1 MRRNMTALPLVMIA
15 MAGPAFGQDVQV
27 ADAAATQVSEITVIA
42 TRTPKETVEAPATV
56 SVIDQGKIKDRLVT
70 DIKDLI
76 RYEPGVSVRAAPSR
90 FTAAGAN
97 TGRDGNSG
105 FNIRGLEGNRV
116 LIQTDGIRAP
126 DAFAFGGQSVGRGDY
141 VDLDLLKSVEIL
153 RGPASALYGSDG
165 LAGAVSFITKD
176 PTDFIA
182 NGKSYGGEVKAGY
195 TEADKGWGKGMV
207 LAGKAGDWSAMVAYN
222 RRDAKETE
230 TKGSVGTANITR
242 TKANPQDIA
251 DNSALA
257 KLVWQ
262 PTSEHTLRLTYE
274 LFDHDMTADV
284 LTAVALPPLAGTSV
298 LGLKAHDTSRRERVS
313 LDHRYN
319 PADGGLIDSL
329 HWTLYRQDSD
339 TYQYASEDRNTAA
352 DRLRINTF
360 DNKVTG
366 VNVDASTR
374 IKGDGIDHLL
384 VYGGDYSLTEQLGTR
399 DGTVPPAG
407 ETFPARA
414 FPTTDHT
421 LAGLFIQDE
430 ITLANGALSLY
441 PAIRYDYYKI
451 NPQNDPLFT
460 TPATGQSDDH
470 FSPKFAALYWLN
482 DNAGLFANYAEG
494 FKAPAPSQVN
504 TGFANPLQNYRSV
517 SNPDLKPEA
526 SQTVELGLRLRGS
539 DWQAAVTGFKGWY
552 DDFIDQVQV
561 SGNFTAANPAT
572 YQFINVA
579 KVTIQGLEAKGN
591 WEVGQG
597 FGLIGGASYTKGDA
611 RAAGGAKAPLNSID
625 PVKVSLGLS
634 WEEPEDGRFGA
645 SLSAIYSA
653 RKSADKV
660 SGTCSDPLRPTLTG
674 LPCFRPDN
682 FIVLDATARWQVAE
696 MATLRAGIFN
706 ITDKKYAWWS
716 DVRGIAESSA
726 VRDSYTQPGRN
737 FSVSLSV
744 KL

>member
-15 MAGPAFGQDVQV
+15 LAGPALGQDVQV
-27 ADAAATQVSEITVIA
+27 AEAADTQVSEITVIA

-56 SVIDQGKIKDRLVT
+56 SVIDQQKIKDRLVT
-70 DIKDLI
+70 DIKELI
-76 RYEPGVSVRAAPSR
+76 RHEPGVSVRSSPSR

-165 LAGAVSFITKD
+165 LAGAVSFVTKD
-176 PTDFIA
+176 PSDFIDA
-182 NGKSYGGEVKAGY
+182 GKSYGGEVKAGY
-195 TEADKGWGKGMV
+195 SEADQGWGKGMV
-207 LAGKAGDWSAMVAYN
+207 LAGKAGAWSAMVAYN
-222 RRDAKETE
+222 RRDTKELE
-230 TKGSVGTANITR
+230 NKGTIKTANSTR
-242 TKANPQDIA
+242 TAPNPQDIA
-251 DNSALA
+251 DNSVLA

-262 PTSEHTLRLTYE
+262 PTAEHTLRLTYD
-274 LFDHDMTADV
+274 LVDHDMEADV
-284 LTAVALPPLAGTSV
+284 LTAIAVPPLASTSV
-298 LGLKAHDTSRRERVS
+298 LGLKAHDTVRRDRVS
-313 LDHRYN
+313 LDHRYD
-319 PADGGLIDSL
+319 PADGGLLDSL

-339 TYQYASEDRNTAA
+339 TRQYSAEDRNTAA

-366 VNVDASTR
+366 LNVDASTR

-384 VYGGDYSLTEQLGTR
+384 VYGGDYALTEQLGTR
-399 DGTVPPAG
+399 DGTVAPAG
-407 ETFPARA
+407 ETYPTRA

-430 ITLANGALSLY
+430 ITLMGGALSLY

-451 NPQNDPLFT
+451 DPKADPLFVGT
-460 TPATGQSDDH
+460 ATGQSDDH
-470 FSPKFAALYWLN
+470 VSPKFAALYWLN

-504 TGFANPLQNYRSV
+504 NGFANPLQNYRSI
-517 SNPDLKPEA
+517 SNPDLKPET
-526 SQTVELGLRLRGS
+526 SQTVEAGLRLRGS

-552 DDFIDQVQV
+552 DDFIEQVMV

-572 YQFINVA
+572 YQYVNLS
-579 KVTIQGLEAKGN
+579 KVTIHGLEAKGN
-591 WEVGQG
+591 WDVGQG
-597 FGLIGGASYTKGDA
+597 FGLIGGASYTKGTQET
-611 RAAGGAKAPLNSID
+611 GTAKAPLDSVD
-625 PVKVSLGLS
+625 PVKVTLGVS

-645 SLSAIYSA
+645 SLSALYSA
-653 RKSADKV
+653 KKSSSRIAAAC
-660 SGTCSDPLRPTLTG
+660 TPA
-674 LPCFRPDN
+674 CFTPGD
-682 FIVLDATARWQVAE
+682 FIVLDATARWQVTDF
-696 MATLRAGIFN
+696 ATVRAGIFN
-706 ITDKKYAWWS
+706 ITDKKYWWWS
-716 DVRGIAESSA
+716 DVRGLSATSA
-726 VRDSYTQPGRN
+726 VRDSYSQPGRN
-737 FSVSLSV
+737 VSVSLTV